1 MSLCD
6 HLVESFARLTFT
18 IMTYVMFVVVGE
30 IIAAHQNGILRR
42 SRQLQAFL
50 HLPTCTHIFSEAD
63 TQIHPDNI
71 KASAIAL
78 SFTILFVTAG
88 MLDAL
93 IDGPIQTLD
102 RPWVACGVIAVMA
115 TPGLVLW
122 LHLALT
128 CRRRQR
134 NRRAVAWDIE
144 DVGTDFP
151 AITRGVDKNENTAL
165 LSSEREPKASEED
178 KVQAGDDQLRQDGP
192 SKEEVGTADKS
203 SQRDGHSNANVL
215 RVPWKD
221 SEFPSI
227 FVL

>member
-6 HLVESFARLTFT
+6 HLIESFARLTVT
-18 IMTYVMFVVVGE
+18 ITTYVMFVVVGE
-30 IIAAHQNGILRR
+30 IIAAHQDGILRR

-63 TQIHPDNI
+63 TQIHPDDI

-88 MLDAL
+88 IVDAL
-93 IDGPIQTLD
+93 IDGPIQTLS
-102 RPWVACGVIAVMA
+102 RPWVACGVIAVMV

-122 LHLALT
+122 LRLALT

-144 DVGTDFP
+144 DVSTDIP
-151 AITRGVDKNENTAL
+151 AIPRGVGKNENTAL
-165 LSSEREPKASEED
+165 ISSKREPKASEED
-178 KVQAGDDQLRQDGP
+178 KLQAGDNQFRQDRP
-192 SKEEVGTADKS
+192 SKKEGDTADKS
-203 SQRDGHSNANVL
+203 SHRDGHSNANVL

-221 SEFPSI
+221 SEFPEI
-227 FVL
+227 FLL